1 MAEGHGSQGG
11 SGGLPP
17 GNVLKQICAEMQI
30 WCILRHSL
38 VHFETQ
44 SYSVLRQGNLTSC
57 ALTSAR
63 LDDFSDIVTYIL

>member
-1 MAEGHGSQGG
+1 MAPKAGRGAF
-11 SGGLPP
+11 PP
-17 GNVLKQICAEMQI
+17 GNFLKQICAEMQI
-30 WCILRHSL
+30 WCVLRHSL

-44 SYSVLRQGNLTSC
+44 SYSVLRKGKLTSC